1 MEKLYVIIP
10 AYNEGMNIE
19 QCIDDWYPIVERHN
33 GNGESRLVI
42 INDGSKDN
50 TYEIMQKLA
59 KDKPLFTPLTKANG
73 GHGDTVLYGYR
84 YAIRHD
90 ADYIFQTDSD
100 GQTLPEEFW
109 KLWEDRKKCGL
120 LIGSRKRRQDG
131 WQRIFVTRVLRL
143 VILVTFHCWV
153 EDANTPFRLMRAAEL
168 EEVLTEIPPQ
178 YFLANVLMT
187 VRYTKEGRRVMYY
200 PITFR
205 PRQGGVNSINMKK
218 IVKIGKTTLKD
229 FRKWGGAKQ

>member
-168 EEVLTEIPPQ
+168 EEVLKEIPAQ

>member
-1 MEKLYVIIP
+1 MDKLYIVIP
-10 AYNEGMNIE
+10 AYNEQDNIE
-19 QCIDDWYPIVERHN
+19 QVINDWYPVIEKHN
-33 GNGESRLVI
+33 GDGQSRLVI
-42 INDGSKDN
+42 IDDGSKDS
-50 TYEIMQKLA
+50 TYEKLKQYA
-59 KDKPLFTPLTKANG
+59 KTRPLLTPLTKPNG
-73 GHGDTVLYGYR
+73 GHGATVLYGYK
-84 YAIRHD
+84 YALKND

-100 GQTLPEEFW
+100 GQTVPEEFW
-109 KLWEDRKKCGL
+109 KLWSDRKKCGL

>member
-1 MEKLYVIIP
+1 MSEITEQNQDRLIIVIP
-10 AYNEGMNIE
+10 AYNEEENIE
-19 QCIDDWYPIVERHN
+19 NVVAQWHPIVEKT
-33 GNGESRLVI
+33 GGDSRLFV
-42 INDGSKDN
+42 INDGSTDRTQEELDHLQGK
-50 TYEIMQKLA
+50 YPQLR
-59 KDKPLFTPLTKANG
+59 
-73 GHGDTVLYGYR
+73 TVKKEG
-84 YAIRHD
+84 

-178 YFLANVLMT
+178 YFLSNVLMT

>member
-1 MEKLYVIIP
+1 MDKLYIVMP
-10 AYNEGMNIE
+10 AYNEKENIK
-19 QCIDDWYPIVERHN
+19 QVIDSWYPIVESH
-33 GNGESRLVI
+33 GDDSRLVI
-42 INDGSKDN
+42 VDDGSRDG
-50 TYEIMQKLA
+50 TYELIQEYAEKL
-59 KDKPLFTPLTKANG
+59 PLFQPLTKPNS
-73 GHGDTVLYGYR
+73 GHGSTVLFAYR
-84 YAIRHD
+84 YAIEHGV
-90 ADYIFQTDSD
+90 DYIFQTDSD

-109 KLWEDRKKCGL
+109 KLWKDRKKCGL
-120 LIGSRKRRQDG
+120 LIGSRKKRQDG

-168 EEVLTEIPPQ
+168 EEVLKEIPPQ